1 MLLRRLTGYLRHENW
16 FAIILEL
23 VVIVVGLFL
32 AFQLDRWYES
42 QRTKSDLQAHLAS
55 LTEDFAENETRL
67 ISAISIGKQEMEA
80 AITLRA
86 EIRKD
91 SPDLSVA
98 ELNQLISQTT
108 QLPTFNVVDLAYR
121 NLISDGTLADFSSS
135 DLKKELAEFYAAHE
149 LTKLIQNTQELQF
162 VTIWQPYA
170 LINLDY
176 AATNRKP
183 GAMRGYAVLLYTASS
198 RIYLYRFDRLFR
210 FLEPDQEPL
219 NVTTTPNGVPPPRKL
234 VRDHSGVGS
243 HSGWIISR
251 VPARSLV

>member
-183 GAMRGYAVLLYTASS
+183 GAMRGYAVLLPYIDPGLVLKAMKTKQFENIIVIQWETAEDLVNDWS
-198 RIYLYRFDRLFR
+198 RL
-210 FLEPDQEPL
+210 LERVKRIQAMLPS
-219 NVTTTPNGVPPPRKL
+219 PN
-234 VRDHSGVGS
+234 
-243 HSGWIISR
+243 
-251 VPARSLV
+251 